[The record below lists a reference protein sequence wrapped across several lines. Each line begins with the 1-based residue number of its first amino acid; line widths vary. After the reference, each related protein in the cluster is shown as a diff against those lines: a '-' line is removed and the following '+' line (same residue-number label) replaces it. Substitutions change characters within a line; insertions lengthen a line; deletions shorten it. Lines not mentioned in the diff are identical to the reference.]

1 MPLGLTAYCTL
12 GKIFRWIEGKG
23 QISYARKRWLT
34 ACDAACRRTYRPRG
48 SILGPASGR
57 RRSDR
62 TPLTGRKSR
71 TVVKTHSGR
80 READPTDLNFL
91 CRDW

>member
-48 SILGPASGR
+48 SIWVLPVGGA
-57 RRSDR
+57 
-62 TPLTGRKSR
+62 
-71 TVVKTHSGR
+71 
-80 READPTDLNFL
+80 EATEHP
-91 CRDW
+91 